1 MTLFVDMDGVLA
13 DFDRGIYE
21 LCGKRPEALEK
32 KEVWATIHKHYDEG
46 KFFFKH
52 LPLMAD
58 AMELWSNLELYH
70 PVILTATGHSIP
82 TSAEEKRWWAKQY
95 FPKADILFVED
106 GADKHTVM
114 GRDWPKN
121 PNILIDDRSKAID
134 PWIDAGGVGILH
146 VSAIQSLKELVEKI
160 K

>member
-21 LCGKRPEALEK
+21 LCGKRPHAMEK
-32 KEVWATIHKHYDEG
+32 KEVWATIHKQYDQG

-58 AMELWSNLELYH
+58 ALELWSNLELYN
-70 PVILTATGHSIP
+70 PIILTATGHSIP
-82 TSAEEKRWWAKQY
+82 TAELEKKWWANLH
-95 FPKADILFVED
+95 FPKTMVLTVED
-106 GADKHTVM
+106 GADKVKFVQT
-114 GRDWPKN
+114 RPQA
-121 PNILIDDRSKAID
+121 ILIDDRSKAID
-134 PWIDAGGVGILH
+134 PWIEAGGIGILH
-146 VSAIQSLKELVEKI
+146 TSANQTLKELVEAI